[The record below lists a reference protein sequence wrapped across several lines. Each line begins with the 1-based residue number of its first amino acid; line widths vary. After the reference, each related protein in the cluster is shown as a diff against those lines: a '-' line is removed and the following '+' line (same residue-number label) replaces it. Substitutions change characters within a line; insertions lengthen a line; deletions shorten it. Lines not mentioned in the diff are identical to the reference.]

1 MTTDTVQTNG
11 EPQAA
16 PLAPPKVRMDKS
28 RAFITIHGE
37 RGPNDPLSGVM
48 YRQDGIPVD
57 AQGYFIFDHPD
68 LQVRGPEG
76 DKLRRLAAKK
86 IEKQLKLDAKN
97 PPKPVRVA
105 SDDDDE
111 EDVDAEAADGED
123 EELLEPINLEAWL
136 RGEQQV
142 EWQEVT
148 QEIAR
153 RYKKRISKMEDAVAF
168 LVKEGVVAK
177 AQLKKQFQK
186 FAD

>member
-1 MTTDTVQTNG
+1 MTTDTAQIVGG

-16 PLAPPKVRMDKS
+16 PVAPPRVRMDKS
-28 RAFITIHGE
+28 RAFNTIHGE
-37 RGPNDPLSGVM
+37 RGPGDPLSGVM
-48 YRQDGIPVD
+48 YRQDGIPCD

-68 LQVRGPEG
+68 LQKPGPEG
-76 DKLRRLAAKK
+76 DKLRRLAMRKIERQLKIDAKK
-86 IEKQLKLDAKN
+86 
-97 PPKPVRVA
+97 PPPPVHA
-105 SDDDDE
+105 ESDDDDE
-111 EDVDAEAADGED
+111 DVDAKDGADKD
-123 EELLEPINLEAWL
+123 ELLEPINLEAWL